1 MRATNR
7 PGPPIDR
14 PAETDGDTRRFGGRN
29 QIRERRLNL
38 FANAWAA
45 LGALNGQP
53 SPLDDSCR
61 FIADDDLQF
70 RAADFDAEE
79 VHQGSNTR
87 TRYHR
92 NAAFVITSV
101 TVVVE
106 LAAAKNG
113 RLAGTSSGCHETDRK
128 STRLNSSH

>member
-1 MRATNR
+1 MLRNA
-7 PGPPIDR
+7 GFQI
-14 PAETDGDTRRFGGRN
+14 GRN
-29 QIRERRLNL
+29 QFPERRLNL
-38 FANAWAA
+38 YANARAA
-45 LGALNGQP
+45 LGAVNGQP

-113 RLAGTSSGCHETDRK
+113 RLAGTSRQADCLAMALGPRATGRVYP
-128 STRLNSSH
+128 LPLLSSRR